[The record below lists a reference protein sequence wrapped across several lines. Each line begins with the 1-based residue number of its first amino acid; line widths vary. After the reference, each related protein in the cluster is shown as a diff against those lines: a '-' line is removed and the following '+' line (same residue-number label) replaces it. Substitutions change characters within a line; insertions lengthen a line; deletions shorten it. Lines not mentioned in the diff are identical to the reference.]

1 MSLGL
6 AAYRGL
12 TAILEPIAPLVLS
25 GRAKKGK
32 EDPQRVGERL
42 GHASYARPIGEVVWL
57 HGASVGETLSLLPL
71 VEALAKARPDLNLLV
86 TSGTVTAA
94 QMMRKRLPA
103 GVLHQYVPVDAP
115 VAVRRFL
122 AHWKP
127 CLAVFVES
135 ELWPNLLQ
143 GAHKAGCK
151 LALLGARV
159 SDDTAKGWAR
169 APRAARALLGAF
181 DLILAQDA
189 KSWTRL
195 RDLGAKVAGELDLK
209 QAAAALPHDE
219 AELKR
224 LQDEICGRRVVV
236 AASTHPGEEEQV
248 VKALMALPEPRP
260 LLVLAPR
267 HPARGRDVADLLRAQ
282 GLKLSRRS
290 VGERILGD
298 TEVYLADTLGE
309 LGLFFR
315 LAQVV
320 LMGGGFGDGVGGHNP
335 LEPARLGLPVVTG
348 PDVANF
354 RETYAGLLHAHAA
367 LMTPHQAALNA
378 ALADLLANP
387 ERARAMG
394 ERAKAHAHSR
404 HDAAKAALGALEP
417 LLPPLSARKVRT

>member
-169 APRAARALLGAF
+169 APRAARVVEESNEMADLYHIDNADEMRKAF
-181 DLILAQDA
+181 KDRNI
-189 KSWTRL
+189 
-195 RDLGAKVAGELDLK
+195 
-209 QAAAALPHDE
+209 
-219 AELKR
+219 
-224 LQDEICGRRVVV
+224 
-236 AASTHPGEEEQV
+236 AASRNNWLYPYD
-248 VKALMALPEPRP
+248 P
-260 LLVLAPR
+260 LHV
-267 HPARGRDVADLLRAQ
+267 
-282 GLKLSRRS
+282 
-290 VGERILGD
+290 EI
-298 TEVYLADTLGE
+298 
-309 LGLFFR
+309 
-315 LAQVV
+315 
-320 LMGGGFGDGVGGHNP
+320 
-335 LEPARLGLPVVTG
+335 
-348 PDVANF
+348 
-354 RETYAGLLHAHAA
+354 
-367 LMTPHQAALNA
+367 
-378 ALADLLANP
+378 
-387 ERARAMG
+387 
-394 ERAKAHAHSR
+394 
-404 HDAAKAALGALEP
+404 
-417 LLPPLSARKVRT
+417 

>member
-1 MSLGL
+1 MSLGV
-6 AAYRGL
+6 AAYRAL
-12 TAILEPIAPLVLS
+12 TAALEPLAPIVL
-25 GRAKKGK
+25 GLRARKGK
-32 EDPQRVGERL
+32 EDPGRLPERL
-42 GHASYARPIGEVVWL
+42 GRASCDRPAGDIVWL

-71 VEALAKARPDLNLLV
+71 VEALARARPDLRLLV

-94 QMMRKRLPA
+94 QMMAKRLPA
-103 GVLHQYVPVDAP
+103 GVLHQYAPIDAP
-115 VAVRRFL
+115 RAVGRFL
-122 AHWKP
+122 AHWTP
-127 CLAVFVES
+127 SLAIFVES
-135 ELWPNLLQ
+135 ELWPNLLLKTR
-143 GAHKAGCK
+143 KAGCK
-151 LALLGARV
+151 LALLGARL
-159 SDDTAKGWAR
+159 SEDSAKGWAR
-169 APRAARALLGAF
+169 APRAARVLFSAF

-189 KSWTRL
+189 QSWKRL
-195 RDLGAKVAGELDLK
+195 RELGAKVAGELDLK
-209 QAAAALPHDE
+209 QAAAPLPYDE
-219 AELKR
+219 AELEALKGE
-224 LQDEICGRRVVV
+224 LCGRPVVV

-248 VKALMALPEPRP
+248 VKALLALPEPRP

-267 HPARGRDVADLLRAQ
+267 HPARGRDLAEMLRAQ

-290 VGERILGD
+290 MGERILGD

-387 ERARAMG
+387 KRAAAMG
-394 ERAKAHAHSR
+394 ERARAHAQSR
-404 HDAAKAALGALEP
+404 HDAAKTALDALQP
-417 LLPPLSARKVRT
+417 LLPAAPPRARR